1 MDVCHNIDGFKAVFK
16 QVPLL
21 YPMVTDIKL
30 VIGISKSK
38 KLNEI
43 INLIENDPL
52 IKDLYIVSRPHMR
65 LYRVEE
71 AH

>member
-1 MDVCHNIDGFKAVFK
+1 
-16 QVPLL
+16 
-21 YPMVTDIKL
+21 MVTDIKL